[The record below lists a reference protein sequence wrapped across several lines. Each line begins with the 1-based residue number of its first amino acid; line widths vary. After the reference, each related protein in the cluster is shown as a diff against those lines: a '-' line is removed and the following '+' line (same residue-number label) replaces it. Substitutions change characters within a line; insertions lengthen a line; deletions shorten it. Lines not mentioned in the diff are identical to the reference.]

1 VSESPLSTSSRP
13 PTDGPISEPRGS
25 DLRSRI
31 TRAATELFAK
41 QGYAGTSMR
50 EVAEA
55 ARCTK
60 PALYYYF
67 DNKAA
72 LFLHLIHEETERIT
86 AILEEQLLATGSV
99 RERMRLGMHR
109 YLDHIRKNRIA
120 LNLLQRSDLHPERDQ
135 PSFDFRSSR
144 QMFIDIIMRLLE
156 EGVRTGEIGEDLNLE
171 DAAVAL
177 IGCVDQRCMRWVL
190 DDEEIPSDYPERVL
204 SLLFGGMAP

>member
-1 VSESPLSTSSRP
+1 MFET
-13 PTDGPISEPRGS
+13 RGT

-31 TRAATELFAK
+31 THAATQLFATR
-41 QGYAGTSMR
+41 GYAGTSMR

-72 LFLHLIHEETERIT
+72 LFLQLIHDETERIA
-86 AILEEQLLATGSV
+86 AILEEQLLASGSV
-99 RERMRLGMHR
+99 RERIRLGMHR
-109 YLDHIRKNRIA
+109 YLDHIRKNRTG
-120 LNLLQRSDLHPERDQ
+120 LNLLQRSDMHPEHDQ
-135 PSFDFRSSR
+135 PAFDFRSSR

-156 EGVRTGEIGEDLNLE
+156 EGVQSCEIRKDLTLE

-190 DDEEIPSDYPERVL
+190 DDEEIPIDYPERVL
-204 SLLFGGMAP
+204 SL